1 MQRRQPNSSQRG
13 IAIGQEAMDTNC
25 KNRNSSQVLG
35 NIPFAMRMVKYWNSY
50 WRGSDISISGD
61 TQNSA
66 GQGREQQAII
76 GSALS
81 EELDKSTS
89 RDAFPTQITLWLNSS
104 MVFQDMLNIDQES
117 KHPLMLSFTV

>member
-1 MQRRQPNSSQRG
+1 
-13 IAIGQEAMDTNC
+13 
-25 KNRNSSQVLG
+25 
-35 NIPFAMRMVKYWNSY
+35 MRMVKYWNSY

-66 GQGREQQAII
+66 GQGHEQQAII

-81 EELDKSTS
+81 EELDKRTS